1 MFDWLT
7 DEVWLAWGV
16 GLLIGF
22 PLLTILFGEMLHRIE
37 ASRSEKESRSSLGST
52 LYIVLPSLVIYLLL
66 IKVLELD
73 HASIWVRIAAT
84 VFWISILYLCLAAFN
99 YFWLDKS
106 VDDSSWQSRIPSLV
120 LNIARLFFVLFGVA
134 FVMSIVW
141 GIDLGKMLAALGVG
155 SIVLG
160 LALQDTLGGLFAGI
174 TLISAR
180 QFKIG
185 DWIQTGDVTGKVIT
199 VNWYSTSLETFEK
212 DLLVIPNSVLASDTF
227 NNFSQ
232 PTPIHMERI
241 VIQFWEEQPPN
252 KVREALLEAAHNAPG
267 VLDDP
272 APEVLLIE
280 YGDDAGS
287 YEAHI
292 YFENYADI
300 DQIRDAYLTHAWY
313 AAKRHNIVF
322 PYEDLQ
328 LYHFQGDELDMG
340 SSGAIETDQLVD
352 KLEELK
358 VFNLS
363 REELEVLSTGAILYR
378 FGSREIILKA
388 GQESDGLFVVL
399 SGSTRKVVPG
409 DNGIKYNAGI
419 ARVGETFGVIS
430 AIRDSDSLITVYA
443 ESDTEIAKISI
454 EKLRAVLKSN
464 PAFAL
469 ELEKDIE
476 TRLENINAIRHKGEG
491 GIKKAESK
499 VVTLRGLLKKGK

>member
-1 MFDWLT
+1 MLDWLT

-52 LYIVLPSLVIYLLL
+52 LYVVLPSLVVYLLL

-84 VFWISILYLCLAAFN
+84 IFWISILYLCLAAFN

-185 DWIQTGDVTGKVIT
+185 DWIKTGDVTGRVIT

-232 PTPIHMERI
+232 PTPVHMERI

-252 KVREALLEAAHNAPG
+252 KVREALLEAAHNSPG
-267 VLDDP
+267 VLRDP

-292 YFENYADI
+292 YFDDYADI
-300 DQIRDAYLTHAWY
+300 DQVRDAYLTHAWY

-340 SSGAIETDQLVD
+340 SSGAIEPDQLVD

-363 REELEVLSTGAILYR
+363 REELEVLSTDASISR
-378 FGSREIILKA
+378 FGRRETILKS
-388 GQESDGLFVVL
+388 GEESGGILIVL
-399 SGSTRKVVPG
+399 SGAARKVVPG
-409 DNGIKYNAGI
+409 DNGVKYNAGI
-419 ARVGETFGVIS
+419 TLAGEIFGVVS

-443 ESDTEIAKISI
+443 ESDTEIAKIPI
-454 EKLRAVLKSN
+454 EKLREVLKSN

-469 ELEKDIE
+469 ELEKNIE

-499 VVTLRGLLKKGK
+499 VVTLRGLLKGK

>member
-1 MFDWLT
+1 MLEWLT
-7 DEVWLAWGV
+7 NEAWLAWGV

-37 ASRSEKESRSSLGST
+37 SSDSELESRSSLGST
-52 LYIVLPSLVIYLLL
+52 LYFVLPSLVVYLLL

-73 HASIWVRIAAT
+73 HSSLWVRITAT
-84 VFWISILYLCLAAFN
+84 VFWISIIYLCLSAFN
-99 YFWLDKS
+99 FFWFGKPTGEN
-106 VDDSSWQSRIPSLV
+106 SWQSRIPSLV

-185 DWIQTGDVTGKVIT
+185 DWIKTGEVTGKVIT

-212 DLLVIPNSVLASDTF
+212 DLLVIPNSVLARDTF

-252 KVREALLEAAHNAPG
+252 KVREALLEAACATPG

-272 APEVLLIE
+272 APEILLIE

-292 YFENYADI
+292 FFDDYARI
-300 DQIRDAYLTHAWY
+300 DQVRDAYLTHAWY

-340 SSGAIETDQLVD
+340 CSKVTEPEQLVD
-352 KLEELK
+352 KLEELQ
-358 VFNLS
+358 VFDLTQQ
-363 REELEVLSTGAILYR
+363 ELEVLTTGAILER
-378 FGSREIILKA
+378 FGRRETILKA
-388 GQESDGLFVVL
+388 GEESGGLFVVL
-399 SGSTRKVVPG
+399 SGTVRKVVHAEK
-409 DNGIKYNAGI
+409 GIKYNAGTTQ
-419 ARVGETFGVIS
+419 AGEVFGMIS
-430 AIRDSDSLITVYA
+430 AIRDSDSLVTVYA
-443 ESDTEIAKISI
+443 ETDTEIVKISI
-454 EKLRAVLKSN
+454 ESLRKVLRSN
-464 PAFAL
+464 PEFAQSI
-469 ELEKDIE
+469 EKDIE
-476 TRLENINAIRHKGEG
+476 TRLENLNAILHKGEG
-491 GIKKAESK
+491 RLKKAASK
-499 VVTLRGLLKKGK
+499 VVTLRGMLKEK

>member
-1 MFDWLT
+1 MLDWLT

-37 ASRSEKESRSSLGST
+37 SSDSDRESRSSLGST
-52 LYIVLPSLVIYLLL
+52 LYFVLPSLVIYLLL

-73 HASIWVRIAAT
+73 HSSSWVRITAT
-84 VFWISILYLCLAAFN
+84 IFWISIIYLCLSAFN
-99 YFWLDKS
+99 FFWLSKS
-106 VDDSSWQSRIPSLV
+106 VDDTSWQSRIPSLV

-185 DWIQTGDVTGKVIT
+185 DWIKTGDVTGKVIT
-199 VNWYSTSLETFEK
+199 VNWYSTSLQTFEM

-252 KVREALLEAAHNAPG
+252 KVREALLEAAYAAPG
-267 VLDDP
+267 ILDDP

-292 YFENYADI
+292 YFEDYADI

-328 LYHFQGDELDMG
+328 LYHFQGDELDIG
-340 SSGAIETDQLVD
+340 SSEAIEPGQLVD
-352 KLEELK
+352 KLEQLQA
-358 VFNLS
+358 FNLS
-363 REELEVLSTGAILYR
+363 REELELLSTDAILYR
-378 FGSREIILKA
+378 FGRRETILKE

-399 SGSTRKVVPG
+399 SGVTRKVVPG
-409 DNGIKYNAGI
+409 NNGIKYNAGM
-419 ARVGETFGVIS
+419 AQAGEMFGAIS
-430 AIRDSDSLITVYA
+430 AIRSSESLITVYA
-443 ESDTEIAKISI
+443 ETDTEIAKIST
-454 EKLRAVLKSN
+454 EKLREVLKSN
-464 PAFAL
+464 PVFAQ
-469 ELEKDIE
+469 EMEKDIE
-476 TRLENINAIRHKGEG
+476 TRLENLNAIRQKGEG
-491 GIKKAESK
+491 SFKKAESK
-499 VVTLRGLLKKGK
+499 VVTLRGLLKGK